1 MLLLV
6 VAMFA
11 GMALIRVAF
20 FLLLAV
26 SGALCQ
32 QRRDA
37 VTPNSLPD
45 APSALASTQPDSA
58 LGITEEAVTSLAV
71 ASMPPPEMGTIARPT
86 RSEFRVLY
94 EPAPAQKDSND
105 LFAKYLYPSLLKRN
119 LNYRPSTTDGLMS
132 RAMYAASR
140 IFITHDETGKAAV
153 NTPYLV
159 GVLSVAALHVAYRPY
174 WHRSAAAPFSDFGS
188 TIGNDAGMNL
198 LHEFRPGLEQLM
210 KNHTPRF
217 VSRIEESI
225 GR

>member
-1 MLLLV
+1 
-6 VAMFA
+6 
-11 GMALIRVAF
+11 
-20 FLLLAV
+20 
-26 SGALCQ
+26 
-32 QRRDA
+32 
-37 VTPNSLPD
+37 
-45 APSALASTQPDSA
+45 
-58 LGITEEAVTSLAV
+58 
-71 ASMPPPEMGTIARPT
+71 
-86 RSEFRVLY
+86 
-94 EPAPAQKDSND
+94 
-105 LFAKYLYPSLLKRN
+105 
-119 LNYRPSTTDGLMS
+119 
-132 RAMYAASR
+132 MYAASR